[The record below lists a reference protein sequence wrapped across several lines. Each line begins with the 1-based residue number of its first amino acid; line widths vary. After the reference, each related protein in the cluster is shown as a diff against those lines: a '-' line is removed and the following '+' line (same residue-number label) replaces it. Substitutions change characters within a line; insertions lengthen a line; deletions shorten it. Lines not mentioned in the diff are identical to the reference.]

1 MVGECT
7 KRFQGIQ
14 RDTKGTL
21 NKTEWYANVTQNG
34 MRKYNEVL
42 RNTAIFQGIQKNTI
56 RFQGIQGT
64 TKGKLN
70 RTYWYAN
77 VQRDSKEYTEI
88 PRNT

>member
-1 MVGECT
+1 M
-7 KRFQGIQ
+7 RFQGIQ

-21 NKTEWYANVTQNG
+21 NRTEWYANVSQNG
-34 MRKYNEVL
+34 MRMYNEIL

-70 RTYWYAN
+70 RT
-77 VQRDSKEYTEI
+77 
-88 PRNT
+88 